1 MSNANTSRLGL
12 VNNTGTSYDA
22 LFLKVFSGE
31 VLSAFQRENLMLAMT
46 TVRTINSGKSSQFP
60 VTGTI
65 QSGYHTVG
73 NEILG
78 SNVLHN
84 EKIINVDDMLL
95 ASAFIAEIDE
105 LKNHFDV
112 RSIYSKEMGQALSK
126 QVDLHLLNLAVLA
139 SRASANLTGG
149 AGGYEIT
156 DADSNTNASSF
167 IESVFE
173 AVQKLDENDVPSN
186 DRFIVVNPDLYYKLC
201 NVDKLV
207 SRDFSSNNGDFGKGT
222 VVSIGGVPVMKSN
235 TAVSAFTDQSATSTT
250 GTNNTYYGD
259 FSTVTGVV
267 FHKSAV
273 GTVKLKDLVM
283 ENTYD
288 PRRLGNLL
296 TARMAVGH
304 GILRPECAVSIK
316 TA

>member
-12 VNNTGTSYDA
+12 VNNTGVAYDA
-22 LFLKVFSGE
+22 LFLKIFSGE
-31 VLSAFQRENLMLAMT
+31 VLSAFQRENQMLNLT
-46 TVRTINSGKSSQFP
+46 TVRTINSGKSAQFP
-60 VTGTI
+60 ATSTI
-65 QSGYHTVG
+65 TAGYHSVG
-73 NEILG
+73 AEILG
-78 SNVLHN
+78 SQVKHN
-84 EKIINVDDMLL
+84 EKIINIDDMLL

-105 LKNHFDV
+105 LKNHYDV
-112 RSIYSKEMGQALSK
+112 RSIYSREMGQALSK

-139 SRASANLTGG
+139 SRTVDTFTGSSNNH
-149 AGGYEIT
+149 EII
-156 DADSNTNASSF
+156 DADAKTNATSF

-173 AVQKLDENDVPSN
+173 AVQKLDEKDVPSS
-186 DRFIVVNPDLYYKLC
+186 DRAIVVSPDVYYQLC

-222 VVSIGGVPVMKSN
+222 VVSIGGVPVIKSN
-235 TAVSAFTDQSATSTT
+235 TAVTAFTDQSATSTT
-250 GTNNTYYGD
+250 GTNNTYYGN
-259 FSTVTGVV
+259 FSTVAGVV
-267 FHKSAV
+267 MHKSAI

-288 PRRLGNLL
+288 ARRIGNLM

-304 GILRPECAVSIK
+304 GVLRPECAVSIK